1 MGAKIYFL
9 SKSASERIFF
19 PILLQ
24 LPVNEGL
31 VAAWIFFSHLN
42 KAHKRLAVLQVLCN
56 LKTSQTHC
64 LVMALKIIDH
74 GTSEYRQMIK
84 LRDDI
89 LRRPLGLG
97 FDIEELDEEKDN
109 MLIGA
114 FDDDQMLGC
123 CMLVEENPTTIKLRQ
138 MAVLNDLQGKGIGR
152 ALMNFAENIARD
164 RGYKI
169 MSMHARK
176 NVVGFYEKMGYKVT
190 SPEFI
195 EVTIPHY
202 RMEKK
207 L

>member
-1 MGAKIYFL
+1 
-9 SKSASERIFF
+9 
-19 PILLQ
+19 
-24 LPVNEGL
+24 
-31 VAAWIFFSHLN
+31 
-42 KAHKRLAVLQVLCN
+42 
-56 LKTSQTHC
+56 
-64 LVMALKIIDH
+64 MALKIIDH

-97 FDIEELDEEKDN
+97 FTVEELDEEKND

-123 CMLVEENPTTIKLRQ
+123 CMLVEENPGTVRLRQ

-164 RGYKI
+164 RSYKI